1 MYKCPNCG
9 SNIKPMEKFCGK
21 CGTALQVFQNNMNEN
36 NQIIQNDN
44 ISGNELVDAFIGQ
57 NADKLKNGSFSANTF
72 FFGFFYVLYRKMWLL
87 GAVWFAISII
97 TNLFLSSFSLVIMMV
112 LDIVAS
118 IEFKKIYVKHANEEV
133 EKIKQENPNATKE
146 QLLTICRNK
155 GGTTVLPVIL
165 LSVFYTFV
173 IILSFLA
180 AFSLIGSTKDAQKNA
195 DNLDKASSSE
205 VIGDLKFSVPSLLV
219 KSKYQ
224 SNSYKSYKTS
234 VDSDTYCNFNIMTS
248 NAEYYENDAKR
259 YLEKNIFYSASD
271 TYSGISQKN
280 INNINWFYADVMTS
294 YNAKFYYSTIY
305 NKTIYEFEF
314 SITNDKNELCSKAYD
329 EILNSMRFN

>member
-1 MYKCPNCG
+1 MNKCPNCG
-9 SNIKPMEKFCGK
+9 SNTKSGEKFCGK
-21 CGTALQVFQNNMNEN
+21 CGTALQVVQNNMNEN

-44 ISGNELVDAFIGQ
+44 ISDNELVDAFIGQ

-112 LDIVAS
+112 LDIIAS
-118 IEFKKIYVKHANEEV
+118 IEFKKLYVKHANEEV
-133 EKIKQENPNATKE
+133 EKIKQENSNATKE

-155 GGTTVLPVIL
+155 GGTTVVPIIL
-165 LSVFYTFV
+165 LSVFYTLVV
-173 IILSFLA
+173 IISIIA
-180 AFSLIGSTKDAQKNA
+180 AFSLIGSINDT
-195 DNLDKASSSE
+195 DNLDKAPSSE

-224 SNSYKSYKTS
+224 SDSYKSYNTS
-234 VDSDTYCNFNIMTS
+234 IDSSAYCNFNIMTS

-280 INNINWFYADVMTS
+280 INNVNWFYADVMTS

-314 SITNDKNELCSKAYD
+314 SITNDKNELCSEAYD
-329 EILNSMRFN
+329 EIINSMRFN